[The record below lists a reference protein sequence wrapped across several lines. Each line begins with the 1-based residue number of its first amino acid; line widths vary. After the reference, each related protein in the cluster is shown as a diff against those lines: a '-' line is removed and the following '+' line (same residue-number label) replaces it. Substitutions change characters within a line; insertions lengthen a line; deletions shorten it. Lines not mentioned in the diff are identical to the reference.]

1 MGRPY
6 DESPIS
12 VIEDLDPE
20 TLPKPGHFQVREFIL
35 GVMLLLGV
43 LGFAGWQWWQ
53 AESNSSNYRAAQQAV
68 ARKDW
73 DAAHTH
79 FSAAHGYKDADA
91 QDRIVSGYIAERNKS
106 YASAVD
112 HLKKSEW
119 ASALLDL
126 REVEKQQPLYR
137 DTGRMQTEAEGHV
150 YSDALLGVVVMRPN
164 ADPPGLYYRAAAG
177 WVWLEGS
184 DATSVIHGDGSPDRV
199 VYDGPDGVAVP
210 RAGSKDGNN
219 PAPDRLGGLPPGRK
233 LLMATLSPEV
243 ATSTLKAR
251 SLPLY
256 AEGYSYFT
264 WGQEGTWAL
273 KYKSSWDPPA
283 PGPVRSGLPGINSLA
298 YVSFNSPVTSTV
310 SMTPDGKD
318 SLLMAFASSS
328 DQYLYATW
336 TTAEDKNTTVNLF
349 IASASGVA
357 PRLLYTHKGGFV
369 GANFSRDGRYVLL
382 STFTPLSI
390 ASTYG
395 VSGEDRAVLLLD
407 TSGANP
413 PRVVAQQKDVGSE
426 STYVSGIDLRAQF
439 INQGPFAGQVL
450 VSDWMSRSNSLKVL
464 DPTHP
469 DVPTALY
476 ANSATGDRDFS
487 IIWSGSLFNS
497 NRLVVSG
504 QSGDAGPDVSNPE
517 VRSLTIVSFVPAK
530 PATVSR
536 IPLER
541 NTTAYPLFI
550 SESYLC
556 YISYSFESQG
566 QDTNTLWAYSLP
578 LESLAQANP
587 KPIEIAKWTYKSSD
601 TGLGYSPAFGQQM
614 VAYLDGRDLHA
625 RTYDGKIDLKL
636 ESSVT
641 AIYDLQ
647 LINRIALLN

>member
-1 MGRPY
+1 MVRPY
-6 DESPIS
+6 SESPIS

-20 TLPKPGHFQVREFIL
+20 PPLKPGHFQAREFIL
-35 GVMLLLGV
+35 GIMLLLGV
-43 LGFAGWQWWQ
+43 LGFATWQWWQ

-73 DAAHTH
+73 DAAHAH
-79 FSAAHGYKDADA
+79 FTSAHGYKDADS
-91 QDRIVSGYIAERNKS
+91 QDRIVSGYIAERDKH
-106 YASAVD
+106 YTAAVD

-119 ASALLDL
+119 AAGLLDL

-137 DTGRMQTEAEGHV
+137 DTGRMETEAEGHV
-150 YSDALLGVVVMRPN
+150 YRDALLGVVVMRPN
-164 ADPPGLYYRAAAG
+164 ADPPGLYYRASAG

-184 DATSVIHGDGSPDRV
+184 DATSVLHGNGSPDRV

-210 RAGSKDGNN
+210 RAGSKGGSNRALDLTDGISS
-219 PAPDRLGGLPPGRK
+219 GRK
-233 LLMATLSPEV
+233 VLAATLSPEV
-243 ATSTLKAR
+243 TTSTLKAR

-264 WGQEGTWAL
+264 WGQEGTWAI
-273 KYKSSWDPPA
+273 KYQPSWNPPA
-283 PGPVRSGLPGINSLA
+283 PGPVRSGLTGVDRLA

-336 TTAEDKNTTVNLF
+336 TTAEDKTTIVNLF
-349 IASASGVA
+349 IAGASGVG

-369 GANFSRDGRYVLL
+369 RANFSRDGRYVLL

-390 ASTYG
+390 PATYG

-413 PRVVAQQKDVGSE
+413 PRVVAQQKDVSSE
-426 STYVSGIDLRAQF
+426 STYVSGVDLRAQF

-450 VSDWMSRSNSLKVL
+450 VSDWVSGSNRLKVL
-464 DPTHP
+464 DPSHP

-476 ANSATGDRDFS
+476 ANSANGVRDVS
-487 IIWSGSLFNS
+487 ISWSGSLFNS

-504 QSGDAGPDVSNPE
+504 QSGDLGPDVSNPE
-517 VRSLTIVSFVPAK
+517 LRSLSIVSFVPAK
-530 PATVSR
+530 PATVSK

-541 NTTAYPLFI
+541 HTTAYPLFI

-566 QDTNTLWAYSLP
+566 QDTNTLWVYSLP
-578 LESLAQANP
+578 LESLSQANP

-601 TGLGYSPAFGQQM
+601 TGLGYLPAFGQQM
-614 VAYLDGRDLHA
+614 VANLDGHDLHA

-636 ESSVT
+636 ESGVT

-647 LINRIALLN
+647 LINRVALLN